1 MLFIIDLGGQE
12 TGRQSNYVTVFIF
25 QSFAD
30 GFYVVLWYNYKI
42 ICALHPFKFCTKS
55 FTTSCM

>member
-1 MLFIIDLGGQE
+1 MLFIIDLAGQE

-42 ICALHPFKFCTKS
+42 ICALHPFKF
-55 FTTSCM
+55 